1 MTLLRDR
8 LSGLV
13 GVRPGEAR
21 AVALS
26 ALYFFCLLSSYYML
40 RPIRETMGVAGGVRN
55 LPWLYMGTLGAMLA
69 AQPLFGLLT
78 SRTPRKVFIPATY
91 HFFALNMLF
100 FAWLLGRRAEG
111 SLWEARAFYVW
122 TSVFNLFVVSVFWGF
137 MADIWR
143 AEQGKRLFALI
154 GIGGTLGAILGAG
167 VTGELAQR
175 LGLRWSLVGAA
186 CVLECAVVCVLVLRR
201 LPSTAPDTGGPPGAP
216 LAPSDS
222 AGAERPLARGGMLGG
237 VWDVARSPY
246 LLGISLFMLLFT
258 ISSTFVYFE
267 QARIVANAFGDSGAR
282 TKAFSRIDLYVNI
295 VTLLLQ
301 VAVTGRLMRFAG
313 VGRTLVLLPALTMV
327 GFFAL
332 AAWPAFAT
340 LAAFQVLRRATDY
353 GLTRPARETLYTVV
367 SREEKYKAK
376 SFIDTFVYRGGDA
389 IGAWSSAGLTA
400 LGVGALGLAGVF
412 APLGIVWGAIAL
424 WLGSQQRKRAESQ
437 VSLSSASMPPPTASR
452 A

>member
-1 MTLLRDR
+1 MNPLRDR
-8 LSGLV
+8 LSRLV

-91 HFFALNMLF
+91 HFFALNMLV
-100 FAWLLGRRAEG
+100 FAWLLSRRAEG

-167 VTGELAQR
+167 ATGMMAER
-175 LGLRWSLVGAA
+175 LGLVWSLIVAA

-201 LPSTAPDTGGPPGAP
+201 LPLTSADGASASGAP
-216 LAPSDS
+216 ADTP
-222 AGAERPLARGGMLGG
+222 GAERPLSRGGVFGG
-237 VWDVARSPY
+237 VWDVLRSPY
-246 LLGISLFMLLFT
+246 LLGVSLFMLLFT
-258 ISSTFVYFE
+258 VSSTFVYFE
-267 QARIVANAFGDSGAR
+267 QARIVAGAFKDTASR
-282 TKAFSRIDLYVNI
+282 TAAFARIDLYVNI
-295 VTLLLQ
+295 ATLLLQ
-301 VAVTGRLMRFAG
+301 AAVTGRLMRAVG
-313 VGRTLVLLPALTMV
+313 VGRTLVLLPALTVV

-424 WLGSQQRKRAESQ
+424 WLGSQQRRRAESQ
-437 VSLSSASMPPPTASR
+437 ASNGGAGAPALMASR